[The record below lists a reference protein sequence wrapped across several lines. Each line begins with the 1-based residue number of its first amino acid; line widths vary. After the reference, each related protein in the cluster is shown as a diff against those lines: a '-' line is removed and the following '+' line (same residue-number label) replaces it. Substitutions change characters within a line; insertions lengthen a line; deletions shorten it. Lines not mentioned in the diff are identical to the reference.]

1 MTEVKEANVYEYKT
15 KTTSALRSWRSGK
28 NEELFD
34 ALINEEAVDGWRLH
48 SVANPAEVMGVMVLV
63 FERRIEAT

>member
-48 SVANPAEVMGVMVLV
+48 SVANPAEVMG
-63 FERRIEAT
+63 